1 MRQPVRFLP
10 STLVVVAIA
19 SMLPAVALAQAEL
32 RGTPLVPPFSKA
44 KPGKPASPWEVVKIN
59 ERKKLT
65 DYAIVLNSDEPV
77 LHAVADSAASAL
89 GVAVNFDIKA
99 APVLTW
105 KWRVASLVEDAD
117 NSVASKEDSPA
128 RIMLEFDGDKSKL
141 SFGDRTASRIASNLS
156 GRELPYATLMYVW
169 SNAAPVGTV
178 IPNPH
183 AKRIQMVVA
192 SSGPAGVG
200 KWQNLKRNVRDDF
213 KRAFNEEP
221 GLLKSVGVMTD
232 TDNTGTKVEAWYGD
246 LQFSEQ

>member
-1 MRQPVRFLP
+1 MRQIATLTR
-10 STLVVVAIA
+10 STLVAVVV
-19 SMLPAVALAQAEL
+19 SLLPAVALAQTEAKSA
-32 RGTPLVPPFSKA
+32 PLVPPFSAA
-44 KPGKPASPWEVVKIN
+44 KPGKPPSPWEIVKIN

-65 DYAIVLNSDEPV
+65 EYAIVLNSDEPV
-77 LHAVADSAASAL
+77 LHAMADSAASAL
-89 GVAVNFDIKA
+89 GVAVSFDTKS
-99 APVLTW
+99 APVLSW

-141 SFGDRTASRIASNLS
+141 SFGDRTASKIASNLS

-169 SNAAPVGTV
+169 SNNAPVGTV

-200 KWQNLKRNVRDDF
+200 KWQNLKRNVREDY

-221 GLLKSVGVMTD
+221 GLLKSVSVMTD

-246 LQFSEQ
+246 LKFSEK

>member
-1 MRQPVRFLP
+1 MRRYAPA
-10 STLVVVAIA
+10 LVPILAVA
-19 SMLPAVALAQAEL
+19 MLAPTVALAQAEL
-32 RGTPLVPPFSKA
+32 RGAPLVPPFSSA
-44 KPGKPASPWEVVKIN
+44 KPGKPPAPWDTVKIN

-65 DYAIVLNSDEPV
+65 EYEIVLNTEQPV

-89 GVAVNFDIKA
+89 GVPVSFDIKS
-99 APVLTW
+99 APVLSW
-105 KWRVASLVEDAD
+105 RWRVSGLIEDAD
-117 NSVASKEDSPA
+117 NSIASKEDSPA
-128 RIMLEFDGDKSKL
+128 RIMLEFDGDRSKL
-141 SFGDRTASRIASNLS
+141 SFGDRAASKFASNLS

-169 SNAAPVGTV
+169 SNTAPVGTV

-192 SSGPAGVG
+192 SSGAAGVN
-200 KWQNLKRNVRDDF
+200 KWQTLKRNVRDDY